1 MTLIIQR
8 FISLITF
15 QNNIYIYNVFNIVNS
30 WLKNMNLEKTITTTS
45 GLQYIDIREGE
56 GVEPK
61 AGQFVSVHY
70 VGTLENGKKFDSSY
84 DRKQPFS
91 FKIGV
96 GQVIKGWDEGVS
108 SMKVGSQR
116 KLIIPSNLGYGSR
129 GAGNVIPP
137 NSVLIF
143 NIELLSIE

>member
-1 MTLIIQR
+1 
-8 FISLITF
+8 
-15 QNNIYIYNVFNIVNS
+15 
-30 WLKNMNLEKTITTTS
+30 MNLEKTITTTS

-70 VGTLENGKKFDSSY
+70 VGTLENGKKFDN
-84 DRKQPFS
+84 KQPFS

>member
-1 MTLIIQR
+1 M
-8 FISLITF
+8 TF
-15 QNNIYIYNVFNIVNS
+15 QNNIYIYNVFNIVNR